1 MAYAYNFR
9 EKSHWL
15 GGIDVYE
22 TVAQRAAEIGRYIS
36 ETGCTVRKAAD
47 IFGVSKSTVHK
58 DITSRLKDIDLVL
71 YEQVEC
77 VMQKN
82 KAERHIRGGLAT
94 KRKYELRKS
103 VENTLE
109 KQKH

>member
-1 MAYAYNFR
+1 M
-9 EKSHWL
+9 
-15 GGIDVYE
+15 YE
-22 TVAQRAAEIGRYIS
+22 TVAQRAAEIGKYIS

-58 DITSRLKDIDLVL
+58 DITARLKDIDFDLF
-71 YEQVEC
+71 EQVER

-94 KRKYELRKS
+94 KRKYELKRS
-103 VENTLE
+103 ALSIIQE
-109 KQKH
+109 